1 MSHMPAESHRSKK
14 QVKHIRSRK
23 KNLFQHPLLAKL
35 NYMQAGRRKTFIRYS
50 ISVISRVINGKFGAE
65 RQ

>member
-1 MSHMPAESHRSKK
+1 MSHRPAESHRSK
-14 QVKHIRSRK
+14 KHIRSRK

-35 NYMQAGRRKTFIRYS
+35 NYIQAGRRKTFIRYS
-50 ISVISRVINGKFGAE
+50 ISIISRVINGKFGAE